1 MSEEPY
7 DPLTSTIDPA
17 PIDHLAAAPEPV
29 LYLRE
34 FISAIKRRPEIQGAF
49 ARFCKYKGIRRA
61 TKAEFDRLFR
71 EFSTRQV

>member
-1 MSEEPY
+1 MNEEPS
-7 DPLTSTIDPA
+7 DPLTSTIGPE
-17 PIDHLAAAPEPV
+17 PIDHRAAEPEPV

-34 FISAIKRRPEIQGAF
+34 FIAAIKRRPEIQGAF